1 MVCSKC
7 EAKLAKLAAPDAW
20 KEGSRN
26 VAGGRDGGR
35 VVGENKALSSSR
47 RFSPYSCKCTVC
59 RQSLHQQGLYCQ
71 TCAYAKG
78 VCSMCGVQILDTA
91 MYKMSG
97 GGDPAAAAKRREAAE
112 ALAADVPPPAEAAS
126 APADVAPALRK
137 LSAPGGSARVA
148 AGTHASSALA
158 LACSGAAAL
167 GAFQPAAAFSGSR
180 PGYSFGTGAQG
191 TGYYADEE
199 QRRLASAHAA
209 SVPQA
214 VVGAAQAAQQLA
226 ASALPMRTDPS
237 SLASAALQ
245 RATLVGGT
253 LSSSLGAAGRALRKP
268 AEGGPPPGWLYDE
281 ASGYYADVVSQ
292 QYYDPRTQLYFDC
305 AAGTWAAEAKAQ
317 PPAAKPKRVVDRWG
331 L

>member
-26 VAGGRDGGR
+26 VSGGRDGGR
-35 VVGENKALSSSR
+35 VVGENKALASSR

-97 GGDPAAAAKRREAAE
+97 GGDPAAAAKRREAAD
-112 ALAADVPPPAEAAS
+112 ALAADVPPPPAAS
-126 APADVAPALRK
+126 DVAPALRK
-137 LSAPGGSARVA
+137 LSAPGGGSARVA
-148 AGTHASSALA
+148 AGTHTSSALA
-158 LACSGAAAL
+158 LAGAAAAP
-167 GAFQPAAAFSGSR
+167 GAFQASASFAGSR
-180 PGYSFGTGAQG
+180 PGFSFGTGAHG

-209 SVPQA
+209 VGPQA

-226 ASALPMRTDPS
+226 SSALPMRTDPT
-237 SLASAALQ
+237 SLASGALQ

-292 QYYDPRTQLYFDC
+292 QYYDPRSQLYFDC
-305 AAGTWAAEAKAQ
+305 VAGTWSKEAKAQ
-317 PPAAKPKRVVDRWG
+317 PAAEKPKRVVDRWG